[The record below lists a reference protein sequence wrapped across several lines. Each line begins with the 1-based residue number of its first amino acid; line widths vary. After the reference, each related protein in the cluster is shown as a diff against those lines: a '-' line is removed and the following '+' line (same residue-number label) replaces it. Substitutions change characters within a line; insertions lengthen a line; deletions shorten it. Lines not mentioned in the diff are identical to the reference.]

1 MRFMRIF
8 DDLNSNINISG
19 KTRICGIIGDP
30 IEHTMSPKMQNA
42 AYIHAGLDYIYV
54 PFYVKKEDLSR
65 AIQGMRALNIC
76 GLNVT
81 IPHKVA
87 VIPFLDEIDP
97 LAHKIGAVNAITNE
111 DGLLTGYNTDAS
123 GFLRALTAEKIEPKG
138 KNICILG
145 AGGASRAIV
154 FALADRG
161 ARLTILNRHPDT
173 AKKLADRISQY
184 FRQEVSALELS
195 LENLKTALKSADLLV
210 NTTSVGMSPD
220 IEKSPVPLTLVTGKI
235 TVLDI
240 IYNPLKTRLLAGAE
254 KRGAKVISGFEML
267 VWQGAAAFE
276 LWTGVKAPVQ
286 VMRETALKA
295 LKAHEE

>member
-1 MRFMRIF
+1 M
-8 DDLNSNINISG
+8 NISG

-42 AYIHAGLDYIYV
+42 AFMDAGLDYVYV
-54 PFYVKKEDLSR
+54 PFNVKREDLSR

-87 VIPFLDEIDP
+87 VIPSLDEIDS
-97 LAHKIGAVNAITNE
+97 LAQKIGAVNAIKNE

-138 KNICILG
+138 KNVCILG
-145 AGGASRAIV
+145 AGGAARAIV

-173 AKKLADRISQY
+173 AKKLSGRILQY

-195 LENLKTALKSADLLV
+195 RENLKTVLKSADLLV

-220 IEKSPVPLTLVTGKI
+220 IEKSPGPFNVSDSQNSSI
-235 TVLDI
+235 
-240 IYNPLKTRLLAGAE
+240 
-254 KRGAKVISGFEML
+254 
-267 VWQGAAAFE
+267 
-276 LWTGVKAPVQ
+276 
-286 VMRETALKA
+286 
-295 LKAHEE
+295 

>member
-123 GFLRALTAEKIEPKG
+123 GFLRAFNGRKKLNRKG
-138 KNICILG
+138 RTSVSSSSR
-145 AGGASRAIV
+145 GASRAIV
-154 FALADRG
+154 FALADKGSQADHSKSSSGYGEKISRQDFP
-161 ARLTILNRHPDT
+161 ILPPGGQRFGVKPRKSKNCVE
-173 AKKLADRISQY
+173 IS
-184 FRQEVSALELS
+184 R
-195 LENLKTALKSADLLV
+195 
-210 NTTSVGMSPD
+210 
-220 IEKSPVPLTLVTGKI
+220 
-235 TVLDI
+235 
-240 IYNPLKTRLLAGAE
+240 LAG
-254 KRGAKVISGFEML
+254 
-267 VWQGAAAFE
+267 QY
-276 LWTGVKAPVQ
+276 
-286 VMRETALKA
+286 
-295 LKAHEE
+295 HERRYEP